1 MALVFTPNWSPSLQ
15 ITEVNIRTF
24 VFLSITTDDFSNM
37 IGPHAKFLYAPYIDK
52 MVLDCR
58 WNEPIPDQTL
68 EGIANALLN
77 DESVTIRLDGLP
89 NEALDNMSMEM
100 RTQVRGAPIT
110 HRNAWKDWNRPG
122 ATPPATGH
130 AQLTS
135 VLPRPNDVATN
146 ALWDGICNTLHGF
159 SDAVTGV
166 TIVGNALPPTQLPY
180 ATPAHYHA
188 PPVINVAIK
197 GACFKEYIFVRW
209 DDATDAM
216 RTSTRCISEVDMR
229 ACRHTEARIGVSE
242 GANVII
248 FPARMFHL
256 IKTVNPRAESSL
268 YLGFGTYFL
277 LRHDGFI
284 DDAIAKMGDAM
295 RLATWW
301 QQLGRNLSDASHVGS
316 TMQANWASCKTRP
329 APMQASTKCVRQT
342 GRQFLLPQNSR
353 KLASLVANA
362 VEAHVDTLRQVTND
376 TIDPIFREFAQR
388 RPDITS
394 AASANAAIDSIITDL
409 QAAYPMYIFQKAVVK
424 GAIDR
429 ILGGAGS
436 SGSVG
441 IGQAVAPNKGKRV
454 RPENCFI
461 CHQDLTSVFSVKCDN
476 CDLMACKHHAG
487 FANEAHFRRYERTK
501 KKSWRCSTHG
511 NLRHCTKCGD
521 PYDSC
526 EHSKVV
532 VIKGQS
538 AIGCE
543 YQNGR
548 GDYVCSTW
556 LCMQKCAGKPPG
568 FVGTWYCDVHQPPS

>member
-1 MALVFTPNWSPSLQ
+1 L
-15 ITEVNIRTF
+15 
-24 VFLSITTDDFSNM
+24 FLTTDEFSNT
-37 IGPHAKFLYAPYIDK
+37 IEPHANFFYAPYIDN
-52 MVLDCR
+52 MVLRCR
-58 WNEPIPDQTL
+58 WNAPIPYQTL
-68 EGIANALLN
+68 EGIVNALLK

-89 NEALDNMSMEM
+89 DEVVNNMSTEM
-100 RTQVRGAPIT
+100 GTQVRGAPIT
-110 HRNAWKDWNRPG
+110 HRNAWKDWNRPD

-130 AQLTS
+130 PQLTS
-135 VLPRPNDVATN
+135 VLPRPNDDSTN
-146 ALWDGICNTLHGF
+146 ALWDGICSTLHGF

-197 GACFKEYIFVRW
+197 GACFKEYIFVSW

-216 RTSTRCISEVDMR
+216 RTSTRRISEADMR

-242 GANVII
+242 EANVIL

-256 IKTVNPRAESSL
+256 IKTVNPRVESSL

-295 RLATWW
+295 LNPTWW
-301 QQLGRNLSDASHVGS
+301 QQLGRNLADASHIGS
-316 TMQANWASCKTRP
+316 TMQEHWASCKTRP
-329 APMQASTKCVRQT
+329 TPMQAQPKRVKQT
-342 GRQFLLPQNSR
+342 GRRSLLPQNSR
-353 KLASLVANA
+353 KLASLVATA
-362 VEAHVDTLRQVTND
+362 VEAHVDTLRQALTND

-388 RPDITS
+388 RPDITG
-394 AASANAAIDSIITDL
+394 AASAKAAIDSIIADL
-409 QAAYPMYIFQKAVVK
+409 EAAYPMYIFQKAVVK

-429 ILGGAGS
+429 TLGGAGS

-441 IGQAVAPNKGKRV
+441 IGQAVAPDRRKRV
-454 RPENCFI
+454 RPENCFV

-476 CDLMACKHHAG
+476 CDLAACKHHAG
-487 FANEAHFRRYERTK
+487 FANDAHFRRYERTK
-501 KKSWRCSTHG
+501 KKSWLCSTHG

-526 EHSKVV
+526 EQSKVV

-543 YQNGR
+543 YRDEKGE
-548 GDYVCSTW
+548 YVCSTW
-556 LCMQKCAGKPPG
+556 LCLQKCAGKPPG
-568 FVGTWYCDVHQPPS
+568 FDGTWYCGVHQPPS